1 MDPYKISGNVI
12 HGYGRGSKELGFPT
26 ANIDIKN
33 TSVGRNEVNI
43 NLKNGVY
50 YGKCNISNDKNI
62 YPMVMSIG
70 NNPHYN
76 NEERSFEV
84 HIINKFE
91 NDFYGELLNV
101 TILGYI
107 RPMSK
112 FESLEKLIEI
122 INNDIKFALLKLN
135 NK

>member
-12 HGYGRGSKELGFPT
+12 HGFGRGSKELGFPT
-26 ANIDIKN
+26 ANIDINLK
-33 TSVGRNEVNI
+33 NI

-50 YGKCNISNDKNI
+50 YGKCSILPDNKI
-62 YPMVMSIG
+62 YTMVMSIG

-76 NEERSFEV
+76 NEKRFEV
-84 HIINKFE
+84 HIISEFE

-107 RPMSK
+107 RPMAK
-112 FESLEKLIEI
+112 FENLEKLIEI
-122 INNDIKFALLKLN
+122 INNDIKFALLKL
-135 NK
+135 KLK